1 VSFRRNRTGYV
12 LPIPKLIF
20 GGIFI
25 PLGPWLLLVDLSR
38 PVAPGRRHRTLLRH
52 SSGSNSMG

>member
-1 VSFRRNRTGYV
+1 MSFHQNRTRYR

-25 PLGPWLLLVDLSR
+25 PLGPWLLLIDLR
-38 PVAPGRRHRTLLRH
+38 KT
-52 SSGSNSMG
+52 